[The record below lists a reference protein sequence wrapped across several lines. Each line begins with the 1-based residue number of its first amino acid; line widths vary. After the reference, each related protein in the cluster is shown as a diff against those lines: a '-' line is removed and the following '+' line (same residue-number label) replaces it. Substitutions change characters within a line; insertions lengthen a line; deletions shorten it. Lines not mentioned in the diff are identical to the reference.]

1 MPTSP
6 PPPPRVSPAP
16 PAGGRR
22 VGLRAGL
29 VWTLLGQGTYAAAQW
44 LIVALLARLG
54 SPEAVGQYALGL
66 GLVSPL
72 FLLLGLQLR
81 SVQATDAGEARP
93 FGQYFS
99 LRALS
104 MGLLLV
110 LTAGLAALY
119 PQVAGVVV
127 WLGVAK
133 ALEGLSDVTYGLMQ
147 RRERLDWVS
156 RSTLLRGVLGLGL
169 LAALF
174 AATGSVA
181 LGAAGVAL
189 AGLAALVLHD
199 LPLARRLAPGGWW
212 TRHIPADLPRLA
224 LPLGVVMGLVS
235 FGSTLPRLFLEH
247 AHGSAAVGVFSALT
261 HVTVAGSVVVV
272 ALGTALTTRLSQ
284 LFAAGERTRFVRLM
298 LALVGT
304 AALFGAG
311 LTLLA
316 LVAGEPLL
324 GVLYGP
330 DYAGQ
335 GRAFVW
341 LTLGGA
347 LSYLASCAGFAVTAA
362 RRFRE
367 QLPLFGAVTV
377 ILALACA
384 WLIPPLGVMGAAFAG
399 LIGAGAQLVGSLLI
413 VAAALRTS
421 APPASA
427 ALPGDL

>member
-6 PPPPRVSPAP
+6 PPPPHVSPAP
-16 PAGGRR
+16 ATPHRR

-29 VWTLLGQGTYAAAQW
+29 VWTVLGQGGYAAAQW
-44 LIVALLARLG
+44 GIVLLLARLG
-54 SPEAVGQYALGL
+54 SPEAVGHYALGL
-66 GLVSPL
+66 GLVNPL

-104 MGLLLV
+104 MGLMLLV
-110 LTAGLAALY
+110 TAGLAALY
-119 PQVAGVVV
+119 PQAAGVIV

-133 ALEGLSDVTYGLMQ
+133 ALEGFSDVTYGLMQ
-147 RRERLDWVS
+147 RQERLDWVS
-156 RSTLLRGVLGLGL
+156 RSGLLRGGLGL
-169 LAALF
+169 VLLAVLF

-189 AGLAALVLHD
+189 AGLAVLAAHD
-199 LPLARRLAPGGWW
+199 LPLARRLAPGRWW
-212 TRHIPADLPRLA
+212 TPRIPADLPRLA

-235 FGSTLPRLFLEH
+235 LGSTLPRLFLED
-247 AHGSAAVGVFSALT
+247 AHGSAAVGVYSALS
-261 HVTVAGSVVVV
+261 HVTVAGGVVVV
-272 ALGTALTTRLSQ
+272 ALGTALTTRLSH
-284 LFAAGERTRFVRLM
+284 LYAGGQRAGFVRLTLG
-298 LALVGT
+298 LAGA

-316 LVAGEPLL
+316 LAAGGPLL
-324 GVLYGP
+324 ELLYGP
-330 DYAGQ
+330 DYAAE

-377 ILALACA
+377 ILALACT
-384 WLIPPLGVMGAAFAG
+384 WLIPPLGVIGAALAG
-399 LIGAGAQLVGSLLI
+399 LIGAGAQLAGSLLI
-413 VAAALRTS
+413 VAAALRARP
-421 APPASA
+421 APT
-427 ALPGDL
+427 PGEP

>member
-1 MPTSP
+1 M
-6 PPPPRVSPAP
+6 
-16 PAGGRR
+16 
-22 VGLRAGL
+22 
-29 VWTLLGQGTYAAAQW
+29 VWTVAGQGVYAAAQW
-44 LIVALLARLG
+44 LTVALLARLG
-54 SPEAVGQYALGL
+54 SQEVVGQYALGL
-66 GLVSPL
+66 GLVNPL

-99 LRALS
+99 LRTLT
-104 MGLLLV
+104 MGLALA

-119 PQVAGVVV
+119 PQVAGVIL

-133 ALEGLSDVTYGLMQ
+133 ALEGVSDVTYGLMQ
-147 RRERLDWVS
+147 RQERLDWVS

-174 AATGSVA
+174 ATTGSVA

-189 AGLAALVLHD
+189 AGLVVLVAHD

-247 AHGSAAVGVFSALT
+247 AHGSAAVGVFSALSS
-261 HVTVAGSVVVV
+261 VTVVGSLVVV
-272 ALGTALTTRLSQ
+272 ALGTALTTRLSH
-284 LFAAGERTRFVRLM
+284 LFASGERGGFVRLT
-298 LALVGT
+298 LGLSGA
-304 AALFGAG
+304 AALFGVG

-316 LVAGEPLL
+316 VVAGGPLL
-324 GVLYGP
+324 ELLYGP
-330 DYAGQ
+330 DYAGE
-335 GRAFVW
+335 GPAFVW
-341 LTLGGA
+341 LSVGAA

-367 QLPLFGAVTV
+367 QLPLFAAVTV

-384 WLIPPLGVMGAAFAG
+384 WLIPPHGVIGAAFAG
-399 LIGAGAQLVGSLLI
+399 LIGAGAQLAGSLLI
-413 VAAALRTS
+413 VAGALRAS
-421 APPASA
+421 LPPSPVP
-427 ALPGDL
+427 PGDL